1 MTKIEM
7 IRKMSDKLNWTNN
20 QLNNRAKNTLAN
32 VEKAYDYYIKSNQT
46 KEDQAFVMS
55 VLAVW

>member
-20 QLNNRAKNTLAN
+20 QLNNRAKNTVAN
-32 VEKAYDYYIKSNQT
+32 VENAYDYFIKSNQT
-46 KEDQAFVMS
+46 KEDQ
-55 VLAVW
+55 